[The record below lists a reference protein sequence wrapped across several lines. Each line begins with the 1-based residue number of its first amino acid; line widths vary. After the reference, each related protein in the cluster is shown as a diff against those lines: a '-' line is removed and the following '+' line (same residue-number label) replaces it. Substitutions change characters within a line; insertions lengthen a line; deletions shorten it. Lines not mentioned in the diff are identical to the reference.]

1 MRWRRWGPGR
11 GPQKLLKV
19 FFFFD
24 TKASQ
29 IFWKHLHAPRERR
42 EMVVSL
48 TALWVHQVVSL

>member
-1 MRWRRWGPGR
+1 MGP
-11 GPQKLLKV
+11 KSFSKF

-29 IFWKHLHAPRERR
+29 SFWKHLHAPRERR

-48 TALWVHQVVSL
+48 TALWVDQVVSL